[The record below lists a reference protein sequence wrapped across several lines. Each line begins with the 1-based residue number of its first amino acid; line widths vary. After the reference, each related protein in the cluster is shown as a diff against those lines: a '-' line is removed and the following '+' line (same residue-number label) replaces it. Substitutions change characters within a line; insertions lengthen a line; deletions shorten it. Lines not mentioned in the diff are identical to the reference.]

1 MVPDFVFSVSI
12 FVVDFF
18 LSPLFLSSLLFVLS
32 SSWPGLDSSAG
43 PWSLISFHAHQ
54 IRWHRP
60 EFAVHVWILLLA
72 SVLLFFGLSHARSL
86 QSPLIHFGRALGRT
100 RSLPSSSAQAYR
112 AAICGFAAGAADP
125 AAASSVSR

>member
-1 MVPDFVFSVSI
+1 
-12 FVVDFF
+12 VDFF

-43 PWSLISFHAHQ
+43 PWPLISFHAHQ
-54 IRWHRP
+54 IRWHGP

-86 QSPLIHFGRALGRT
+86 QSPLIHFGRALGPSAKPAEQL
-100 RSLPSSSAQAYR
+100 RSKHTVRQFVVSLRVQQIRLPPVRFPGDFSTFDSCA
-112 AAICGFAAGAADP
+112 P
-125 AAASSVSR
+125 V